1 MKFHNQT
8 DIVNTAVRDQKCHV
22 NQPEIPSN
30 EGGGRLTSQLLSS
43 YSNLDLRVLSFS
55 ALAPIQLVEFQAD
68 LSGGN

>member
-1 MKFHNQT
+1 M
-8 DIVNTAVRDQKCHV
+8 NTAVRDQKCHV

-30 EGGGRLTSQLLSS
+30 EGGRLTSQLLSS
-43 YSNLDLRVLSFS
+43 CSNLDFRVLSFS